1 MKKTFTLVFIFT
13 ISTFCL
19 PAQDLHFSQFN
30 EQPALVNPALT
41 GATATSRSS
50 VAYRNQW
57 RSISS
62 PFTTYAVSSE
72 TRFNS
77 NEWQQVDKFRSMTFK
92 ERTSSRLA
100 AGFSV
105 YKDNAGDG
113 RMGTTQINLS
123 FATFVPS
130 GKKSFIA
137 VGLQASLVQTMLNSD
152 KLIFPNQYNGSGY
165 DASMSNN
172 EHFTGQ
178 NNIYGDFAGGVLWTY
193 GQNDKSLL
201 GKKQLKANVGFSVY
215 HLNRPQGIFQ
225 NTRPERSLKYVTHGD
240 LLVSLT
246 DPDFALA
253 PSFLVQMRGSSI
265 EILAGTLLK
274 RYVKLDSKYTGLVK
288 RSSLGIGIYYR
299 NKDAAIF
306 CMNIEIKEQCI
317 IGMSYD
323 LNVSRLTKGT
333 NARGGVEL
341 TLKYTSP
348 RSFLYQRKAK
358 TE

>member
-1 MKKTFTLVFIFT
+1 MKKNLLFKIFLILCT
-13 ISTFCL
+13 TGL
-19 PAQDLHFSQFN
+19 YAQDLHFSQFN
-30 EQPALVNPALT
+30 EQPALINPALT
-41 GATATSRSS
+41 GATASSRSS

-77 NEWQQVDKFRSMTFK
+77 SEWQQVDKFRSMTFK
-92 ERTSSRLA
+92 ERASGRLA
-100 AGFSV
+100 AGLSV

-113 RMGTTQINLS
+113 RIGSTQINLS
-123 FATFVPS
+123 FATFVPTS
-130 GKKSFIA
+130 KKAFIA
-137 VGLQASLVQTMLNSD
+137 FGLQASLVQMMMDND
-152 KLIFPNQYNGSGY
+152 KLVFPNQYNGSGY
-165 DASMSNN
+165 DASMSSN
-172 EHFTGQ
+172 ENFQGQ
-178 NNIYGDFAGGVLWTY
+178 NSTYGDFAGGIVWTY

-201 GKKQLKANVGFSVY
+201 GKKQLKANVGFSAY
-215 HLNRPQGIFQ
+215 HLNKPQSFLVNGGNEQSI
-225 NTRPERSLKYVTHGD
+225 KYVTHGD

-246 DPDFALA
+246 NPDFAIA
-253 PSFLVQMRGSSI
+253 PSFLVQLRGSST
-265 EILAGTLLK
+265 EVNAGTLLK

-288 RSSLGIGIYYR
+288 RSSLGIGVYYR
-299 NKDAAIF
+299 NHDAAIL
-306 CMNIEIKEQCI
+306 CMALEIKEQCV

-323 LNVSRLTKGT
+323 LNLSRLTKGT

-348 RSFLYQRKAK
+348 RSFLYQRKTK